1 MKNISLGGAS
11 PPTSP
16 RGSDSESDS
25 EERMQYARDV
35 VERNVRLDKYK
46 AEMAA
51 EKAKA
56 AADKKAAA
64 EKAARDQ
71 KSQREKDHKKTHL
84 PFALKTHR
92 LETSRQENPE
102 KKALRTVARGKRH
115 RRKSTFPNVALSKDV
130 NPYFCYNN
138 IFNKNKLQH
147 AFKYINVLILIC

>member
-35 VERNVRLDKYK
+35 AERNVRLDKHK

-71 KSQREKDHKKTHL
+71 KSQREKDHKKKPPTVRFKD
-84 PFALKTHR
+84 PSSGDESPGK
-92 LETSRQENPE
+92 SR
-102 KKALRTVARGKRH
+102 KKSSSHGGKRKKTQKKKH
-115 RRKSTFPNVALSKDV
+115 FPKRRTSKRR
-130 NPYFCYNN
+130 
-138 IFNKNKLQH
+138 
-147 AFKYINVLILIC
+147 